1 MISRLDQTVE
11 DNISQSSVCVSIAMS
26 STRSLKKLCESCEKD
41 QQCLL
46 DNGDG
51 SQVVCEH
58 VISEESA
65 TATSINRCSD
75 IMVIDEDDDDVLSSS
90 VPLSIRSSSGN
101 TIKDRK
107 RKFPSFREFAEA
119 GGDELKR
126 KVLAMEKWSS
136 LTIREPYLV
145 TKAME
150 IEAMMKKTKQPG
162 FYAEIENKEGELK
175 NVWVSPMIYKELIN
189 YPLEQGETFITP
201 LGPKESKETG
211 YTYNNFAVQ
220 IVKDN

>member
-1 MISRLDQTVE
+1 
-11 DNISQSSVCVSIAMS
+11 MS

-65 TATSINRCSD
+65 TATSINRSD
-75 IMVIDEDDDDVLSSS
+75 IMVIDEDDDVLSS
-90 VPLSIRSSSGN
+90 VPLSIRSSGN

-145 TKAME
+145 RKAME
-150 IEAMMKKTKQPG
+150 IEAMMKKTTKQPG

>member
-1 MISRLDQTVE
+1 
-11 DNISQSSVCVSIAMS
+11 MS
-26 STRSLKKLCESCEKD
+26 STRSLKKLNLAHLCESCEKD

-145 TKAME
+145 RKAME
-150 IEAMMKKTKQPG
+150 IEAMMMKKTTKQPG